1 MSRLSMMPQLSQQ
14 TRVIWVMVAQI
25 AVVHFIVEAL
35 IMGTLSGWNL
45 THSVILAGLLD
56 CVLLTAFSSW
66 PIYSWVARP
75 FIVAAR
81 NSQQA
86 LATELADKARQ
97 TDALERALDDA
108 RRLLAR
114 NAELSSRLK
123 VSNARIA
130 EISEQTLQRI
140 GADLH
145 DGPAQLLTYSLMRL
159 GKFEP
164 AVHKTGGNAA
174 DEFKTMRSA
183 LTDTLSEL
191 RNISRGLSLPQ
202 LENVSLAET
211 IALAVALHQEQTGTA
226 VKQVVG
232 ELPEVVPHAVK
243 SCIYRVIQE
252 SLSNATRHAKASSQL
267 VAARFD
273 RDLQVEISDQGQG
286 FDPNEI
292 PGKGLGLNG
301 MLARVES
308 VGGTL
313 EVLSRRGQGTCMR
326 VRMPITN
333 GTNAGETAAA
343 DTPSVAMSTLAEV
356 GRMGSAQQI

>member
-1 MSRLSMMPQLSQQ
+1 M
-14 TRVIWVMVAQI
+14 
-25 AVVHFIVEAL
+25 
-35 IMGTLSGWNL
+35 
-45 THSVILAGLLD
+45 
-56 CVLLTAFSSW
+56 
-66 PIYSWVARP
+66 
-75 FIVAAR
+75 
-81 NSQQA
+81 
-86 LATELADKARQ
+86 
-97 TDALERALDDA
+97 
-108 RRLLAR
+108 
-114 NAELSSRLK
+114 
-123 VSNARIA
+123 
-130 EISEQTLQRI
+130 
-140 GADLH
+140 
-145 DGPAQLLTYSLMRL
+145 
-159 GKFEP
+159 
-164 AVHKTGGNAA
+164 
-174 DEFKTMRSA
+174 
-183 LTDTLSEL
+183 
-191 RNISRGLSLPQ
+191 
-202 LENVSLAET
+202 
-211 IALAVALHQEQTGTA
+211 
-226 VKQVVG
+226 VG